1 MNEEILIN
9 ITPQETRVALI
20 QQGAV
25 QELQIERTRQ
35 RGIVG
40 NIYLA
45 KVVRVLPGMQSAFIE
60 IGLERTAFMHVADIT
75 QNNPQAQ
82 IEKLLFEGQNVLVQ
96 VLKDPLGTKGAR
108 LTTQLSIAGRN
119 LVYLPPAG
127 TDAASEK
134 YIGVS
139 QRIDQPEEREAIK
152 ARLAGLMPAD
162 EKGGII
168 VRTSAQDASDTELEH
183 DMHYLRTTWERIREA
198 VNHQPAPSL
207 LYQDL
212 SLAERVLRDVAGEQQ
227 TTQIRVDSAENFEKL
242 KSFATLYMP
251 NLLNKLTLH
260 RGERALFDLFDV
272 DAEINKALGRR
283 VDLKSGGYLMIDQTE
298 SMTTIDV
305 NTGSY
310 VGARNLDDTVFKTNL
325 EAAQSIARQLR
336 LRNLGGIII
345 IDFIDM
351 LSKDHQESVLNELK
365 RNLERDHARTS
376 VSEFSSLGLVEMTR
390 KRTRESLAH
399 ITCEPCPTCQGKG
412 EVKTAQTI
420 CYEIL
425 REIVREHRQFNPRE
439 FRIVA
444 APDVIDLF
452 LEEENQFLA
461 QLGDFINKPIKLQ
474 AESSFRQEQYD
485 IVLS

>member
-1 MNEEILIN
+1 
-9 ITPQETRVALI
+9 
-20 QQGAV
+20 
-25 QELQIERTRQ
+25 
-35 RGIVG
+35 
-40 NIYLA
+40 
-45 KVVRVLPGMQSAFIE
+45 
-60 IGLERTAFMHVADIT
+60 
-75 QNNPQAQ
+75 
-82 IEKLLFEGQNVLVQ
+82 
-96 VLKDPLGTKGAR
+96 
-108 LTTQLSIAGRN
+108 
-119 LVYLPPAG
+119 
-127 TDAASEK
+127 
-134 YIGVS
+134 
-139 QRIDQPEEREAIK
+139 
-152 ARLAGLMPAD
+152 
-162 EKGGII
+162 
-168 VRTSAQDASDTELEH
+168 
-183 DMHYLRTTWERIREA
+183 
-198 VNHQPAPSL
+198 
-207 LYQDL
+207 
-212 SLAERVLRDVAGEQQ
+212 
-227 TTQIRVDSAENFEKL
+227 
-242 KSFATLYMP
+242 MP
-251 NLLNKLTLH
+251 NLLDKLTLH

-325 EAAQSIARQLR
+325 EAAQAIARQLR

-351 LSKDHQESVLNELK
+351 LSKDHQESVLNELN

-376 VSEFSSLGLVEMTR
+376 VSDFSSLGLVEMTR

-399 ITCEPCPTCQGKG
+399 ITCEPCAICQGKG

-461 QLGDFINKPIKLQ
+461 QLGDFISKPIKLQ
-474 AESSFRQEQYD
+474 AEGSFRQEQYD

>member
-96 VLKDPLGTKGAR
+96 VL
-108 LTTQLSIAGRN
+108 LSIAGRN

-127 TDAASEK
+127 TDVATEK

-168 VRTSAQDASDTELEH
+168 VRTSAQDASDTELKH
-183 DMHYLRTTWERIREA
+183 DMHYLRTTWEKIREA
-198 VNHQPAPSL
+198 VNHKAAPSL

-212 SLAERVLRDVAGEQQ
+212 SLAERVLRDLAGEE
-227 TTQIRVDSAENFEKL
+227 TAKIRVDSAENFEKL
-242 KSFATLYMP
+242 KGFATLYMP
-251 NLLNKLTLH
+251 NLLDKLTLH

-325 EAAQSIARQLR
+325 EAAQAIARQLR

-351 LSKDHQESVLNELK
+351 LSKDHQASVLHELK

-376 VSEFSSLGLVEMTR
+376 INDFSSLGLVEMTR

-399 ITCEPCPTCQGKG
+399 ITCEPCAICQGKG
-412 EVKTAQTI
+412 EIKTAQTV

-461 QLGDFINKPIKLQ
+461 QLGDFIAKPIKLQ
-474 AESSFRQEQYD
+474 AEGSFRQEQYD

>member
-82 IEKLLFEGQNVLVQ
+82 IEKLLFEGQTLLVQ

-127 TDAASEK
+127 TDVATEK

-152 ARLAGLMPAD
+152 ARLAGLMAED

-168 VRTSAQDASDTELEH
+168 VRTSAQDATDTELQH
-183 DMHYLRTTWERIREA
+183 DMHYLRTTWESIREA
-198 VNHQPAPSL
+198 MKHKAAPSL

-212 SLAERVLRDVAGEQQ
+212 SLAERVLRDVAGEE

-242 KSFATLYMP
+242 KGFANLYMP
-251 NLLNKLTLH
+251 NLLGKLTLH

-325 EAAQSIARQLR
+325 EAAQAIARQLR

-351 LSKDHQESVLNELK
+351 ASEEHRQRVLTSLETALAKDRVKTNINGFTQ
-365 RNLERDHARTS
+365 
-376 VSEFSSLGLVEMTR
+376 LGLVEMTR
-390 KRTRESLAH
+390 KRTRESIEH
-399 ITCEPCPTCQGKG
+399 ILCSGCPTCEGRG
-412 EVKTAQTI
+412 SVKTVETV
-420 CYEIL
+420 CFEIL
-425 REIVREHRQFNPRE
+425 REITRVNRAYDADNFVVYASP
-439 FRIVA
+439 FVA
-444 APDVIDLF
+444 EAL
-452 LEEENQFLA
+452 
-461 QLGDFINKPIKLQ
+461 LGDESHALAELEVFIGKQVRVQ
-474 AESSFRQEQYD
+474 AEPLYIQEQFD
-485 IVLS
+485 VVMM